1 MDREENYQPLLPQW
15 QGYPSPVQSQLSG
28 TMPPGI
34 LPSLNQDVDAL
45 NLRQLLSVARR
56 RIFLMT
62 AVSIAVACGVLMKVL
77 TQTPIYEG
85 NFRILVEPIKGEEK
99 FDQINQTLAK
109 VATNSGDILDYET
122 QIEVLLSEPVL
133 QPILNQVIVRYPD
146 FEREDFEK
154 KFQIVRPK
162 ETKILDIR
170 YQDTEPEKIKFILER
185 VAEGYIQYS
194 KMEQQTSLRQG
205 LEFVDNQLPVV
216 QQRVDALQK
225 YLEEF
230 RQHYNLID
238 PEQRGQ
244 ILSQNIGNL
253 VKERQDTESQIVQA
267 QALYGKLQGQLGVDV
282 QQGIVAASLSE
293 APRYQELLNQLQ
305 ELEQKIAT
313 ESVRFTPNSPTIQSL
328 LEQRN
333 NLLPLLQEEALLI
346 LGQNVSQIQGD
357 IRSLSS
363 PNSIRSKL
371 TEQVLETVNQMEVL
385 RARQWAIAQ
394 AEKIMRQQM
403 QEQATLVR
411 QYTDLQRELQVAT
424 DSLSRFL
431 SVRENLQIEAAQNAL
446 PWQIIASPEVT
457 ENPISPN
464 VTRSLLLGAIAGLL
478 AGIGAALLAEKLDNK
493 FHSADEIKDSIG
505 VTLLGTIPFQ
515 KELQVRSNIAEDI
528 RSLQPSSGY
537 IFSEFSES
545 FRSLHAD
552 LYFMSPDK
560 PLQSITISSALPA
573 EGKTT
578 IAVNLAEAASAMGN
592 RVLLIDADLR
602 NPSVDRQMDIP
613 NILGLSNLISNDALN
628 ADDIIQQSSTNTN
641 LFVLTAGQT
650 PPDPARLLSSQR
662 MQQFIQDCQRKFDL
676 VIIDTPPLGIIA
688 DAKFVSTQTDGLM
701 MVVRLGQS
709 DRAMVREVLEGLKI
723 SRTAVIGI
731 VINGEK
737 RDRPK
742 HYQYYHRYYTG
753 EKHKVLPDKF

>member
-28 TMPPGI
+28 SMPGNI
-34 LPSLNQDVDAL
+34 LPPLLEDVDAL
-45 NLRQLLSVARR
+45 NIRQLLSVARR

-62 AVSIAVACGVLMKVL
+62 AVSIAVTCGVLMKVL

-85 NFRILVEPIKGEEK
+85 NFRILVEPVKGEEK
-99 FDQINQTLAK
+99 FEQINQTLAR
-109 VATNSGDILDYET
+109 AASNSRNTLDYQT

-133 QPILNQVIVRYPD
+133 QPVVNQIQVKYPD
-146 FEREDFEK
+146 FTQEDLAK
-154 KFQIVRPK
+154 NIKIIRPK

-170 YQDTEPEKIKFILER
+170 YQDTDREKIKFILAR
-185 VAEGYIQYS
+185 IAEGYVQYS

-205 LEFVDNQLPVV
+205 LEFVDQQLPVV

-244 ILSQNIGNL
+244 ILSQNISNL
-253 VKERQDTESQIVQA
+253 VKERQETESQIVQS
-267 QALYGKLQGQLGVDV
+267 QALYSQLKSQLGINV
-282 QQGIVAASLSE
+282 QQGIIATSLSE
-293 APRYQELLNQLQ
+293 ATRYQQLLNQLQ
-305 ELEQKIAT
+305 EIERKIAT
-313 ESVRFTPNSPTIQSL
+313 ESVRFTANNPSIQVL

-346 LGQNVSQIQGD
+346 LGKNVSQITGD

-363 PNSIRSKL
+363 PNSIRSNL
-371 TEQVLETVNQMEVL
+371 TKQMLETVNQMEVL

-394 AEKIMRQQM
+394 AEKILRQQI

-431 SVRENLQIEAAQNAL
+431 AVRENLQIEAAQNAM
-446 PWQIIASPEVT
+446 PWRIIALPNVP

-464 VTRSLLLGAIAGLL
+464 VTRSLILGAIAGLL
-478 AGIGAALLAEKLDNK
+478 AGIGAALLAEKLDTK
-493 FHSADEIKDSIG
+493 FHSADEIKNSLG
-505 VTLLGTIPFQ
+505 FPLLGIIPFQ
-515 KELQVRSNIAEDI
+515 KELPVRSNIADDI

-537 IFSEFSES
+537 SFSEFSES

-560 PLQSITISSALPA
+560 PLQSIVISSALPA

-578 IAVNLAEAASAMGN
+578 IAVNLAEAAAAMGN

-602 NPSVDRQMDIP
+602 NPSVDRQMGIP
-613 NILGLSNLISNDALN
+613 NLLGLSNLISNEALN
-628 ADDIIQQSSTNTN
+628 ADDIIQQSANNTN

-650 PPDPARLLSSQR
+650 PPDPARLLSSQK
-662 MQQFIQDCQRKFDL
+662 MQKFIQDCQRKFDL
-676 VIIDTPPLGIIA
+676 VIVDTPPLGIIA
-688 DAKFVSTQTDGLM
+688 DAKFVSAHTDGLM

-709 DRAMVREVLEGLKI
+709 DRAIVREVIEGLKI
-723 SRTAVIGI
+723 SRTPVIGI

-737 RDRPK
+737 RARPK
-742 HYQYYHRYYTG
+742 HYHYYHRYYTG
-753 EKHKVLPDKF
+753 EKQQVLPDKF